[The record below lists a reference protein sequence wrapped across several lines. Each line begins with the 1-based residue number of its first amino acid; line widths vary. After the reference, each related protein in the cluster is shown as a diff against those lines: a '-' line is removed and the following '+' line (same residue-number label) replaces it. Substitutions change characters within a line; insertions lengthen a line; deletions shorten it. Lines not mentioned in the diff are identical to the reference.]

1 MRIQTLVAAVDQDVS
16 ALAGR
21 MRLETDAILVNQCG
35 ENAYLEYEHKGFQV
49 KCYSFRERG
58 VGLNRNNALLRA
70 DGDVLLFSDE
80 DIVYDPGYAE
90 KVRKEFEEHPEADVL
105 LFNLRV
111 TPERAT
117 YRNESYG
124 RVRWYNCGRYPTY
137 SCAVRRDKVRRANV
151 TFSLLFGGGAPY
163 SNGEDSLFLMDCLR
177 RGLRIYRT
185 PAEIGEEVPR
195 KSGESTWFKG
205 YNEKFFYDRGYLY
218 RFLYGWKARLM
229 AFRFICAKKSVMCG
243 EVPAK
248 KAYAVMKKGI
258 ADAKG

>member
-1 MRIQTLVAAVDQDVS
+1 MRVQTLVAAMNQDVGTM
-16 ALAGR
+16 AGR
-21 MRLETDAILVNQCG
+21 MRLETDAILVNQCD

-70 DGDVLLFSDE
+70 DGDILLFSDE

-90 KVRKEFEEHPEADVL
+90 KVRKEFEGHPEADVL

-111 TPERAT
+111 VPERAT
-117 YRNESYG
+117 YHNESYG

-137 SCAVRRDKVRRANV
+137 SCAVRRDKVRKANV

-163 SNGEDSLFLMDCLR
+163 SAGEDSLFLMDCLR
-177 RGLRIYRT
+177 GGLRVYRT
-185 PAEIGEEVPR
+185 PVEIGEEVPR
-195 KSGESTWFKG
+195 ESGESTWFKG

-218 RFLYGWKARLM
+218 HFLYGWKAGLM
-229 AFRFICAKKSVMCG
+229 ALRFVCAKKSVMCR
-243 EVPAK
+243 EVSPKRAH
-248 KAYAVMKKGI
+248 AAMKKGI